1 MKDGKIFLFIFAV
14 IIACFTIY
22 SVINMESE
30 GERQD
35 RITLER
41 IDLQNRIIHT
51 EIRRE
56 KTTQLYSQFSGI
68 AVPLLIF
75 LVISLTG
82 LFIWRAYD
90 LRQESWS
97 RPVDGMFA
105 LQNLGG
111 WRVDPAKQVTGIV
124 GYDSSTKQLTCD
136 FQAIGVDRQLDY
148 AKTIERTRTTVAST
162 ANNGIKFSAQAK
174 LAAGYYDRQATT
186 QASPES
192 QNTPVALLS
201 VNDAFSQSTASQWIV
216 GQSKE
221 TGQMYSINPKETT
234 HFGIVGAT
242 GTGKTAYM
250 GNLLMAYVLRFKQRF
265 IILDG
270 KGGADWSKYR
280 DMIEY
285 QTLDYTNIGTIVGQ
299 LETQRQH
306 RQHKLNE
313 LGINSI
319 WQAEKPPKAIFVMID
334 EFGSVMDSLR
344 LKDKNQYKEVELTLS
359 NLLRLSR
366 STGIYFI
373 FCDQDP
379 TKWPSSMAANLTDNL
394 CFKLGGNKGSA
405 VSEYNLSSL
414 GQGEFQVGNERY
426 FTYPTYKV
434 IDGLLSDIQPKK
446 PVALLTVTGQSA
458 VTGYDDRG
466 VDQPIDTPT
475 TITGYGGY
483 NAGYTPV
490 TTKDSVTSSVTGITT
505 LIGEPITADQKRMV
519 WETYCATGS
528 KNKTMLRVWGGKN
541 GGRAGW
547 LNSIISEYEG
557 KE

>member
-41 IDLQNRIIHT
+41 IDLQNRIVHT

-56 KTTQLYSQFSGI
+56 QTTALYSQFSGI
-68 AVPLLIF
+68 AVPMLIF

-105 LQNLGG
+105 LQSLGG
-111 WRVDPAKQVTGIV
+111 WKVDPAKQVTGIV
-124 GYDSSTKQLTCD
+124 GYDSSTKQLACD
-136 FQAIGVDRQLDY
+136 FQTIGVDRQLDY
-148 AKTIERTRTTVAST
+148 AKTIERTRTTIAST
-162 ANNGIKFSAQAK
+162 ANSGIKFSAQAK
-174 LAAGYYDRQATT
+174 LAAGYYDRSHTVPAL
-186 QASPES
+186 PES
-192 QNTPVALLS
+192 AITTPVALLS
-201 VNDAFSQSTASQWIV
+201 VNDAFSQSTANQWIV
-216 GQSKE
+216 GQSKD
-221 TGQMYSINPKETT
+221 TGATYSINPKETT

-250 GNLLMAYVLRFKQRF
+250 ANLIMAYVLRFKQRF
-265 IILDG
+265 IVLDG
-270 KGGADWSKYR
+270 KGGADWSKYQ
-280 DMIEY
+280 DVVEY
-285 QTLDYTNIGTIVGQ
+285 QPVDYTNIGAIVGQ

-319 WQAEKPPKAIFVMID
+319 WQADKPPKAVFVLFD

-344 LKDKNQYKEVELTLS
+344 LADKPQYKQVELMLG

-426 FTYPTYKV
+426 FTYPTYQV

-446 PVALLTVTGQSA
+446 PVALLTGCSETV
-458 VTGYDDRG
+458 VDDRG
-466 VDQPIDTPT
+466 VVAEKPQNTPPKNETVVDGLGGFTQRNETVSTVGPLLTGPAT
-475 TITGYGGY
+475 T
-483 NAGYTPV
+483 
-490 TTKDSVTSSVTGITT
+490 
-505 LIGEPITADQKRMV
+505 QKNRDVVMQIYH
-519 WETYCATGS
+519 ETGS
-528 KNKTMLRVWGGKN
+528 KTATCKRVWGRKDGVTWK
-541 GGRAGW
+541 W
-547 LNSIISEYEG
+547 LNAVIAEYGET
-557 KE
+557 K